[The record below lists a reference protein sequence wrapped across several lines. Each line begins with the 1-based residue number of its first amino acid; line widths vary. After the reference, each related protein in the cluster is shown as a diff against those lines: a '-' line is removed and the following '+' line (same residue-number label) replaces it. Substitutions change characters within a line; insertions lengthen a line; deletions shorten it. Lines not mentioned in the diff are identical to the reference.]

1 MLHMIIM
8 GFLKCILYTCNTIQ
22 IHYLIR
28 KVFIS
33 ISIIQLALAVA
44 VQEVLLNV
52 TSHQV

>member
-1 MLHMIIM
+1 MIIM
-8 GFLKCILYTCNTIQ
+8 GFLKCILYTCNIQ

-28 KVFIS
+28 KVVIG

-44 VQEVLLNV
+44 VQEVPLNT